1 MCVLRSDNMNNEK
14 RLCFDRLLLLMLKV
28 VLWQKSSSR
37 SLGLVCPRVLQTK
50 NEKSKDS
57 LFAKYFDNWW
67 NVCIQL
73 QIAGI

>member
-1 MCVLRSDNMNNEK
+1 MNNEK
-14 RLCFDRLLLLMLKV
+14 RLCLDRLLLLMLKV
-28 VLWQKSSSR
+28 VLWQKSSSK

-50 NEKSKDS
+50 NEKKNEKSKDS
-57 LFAKYFDNWW
+57 LFAKYFDNGQ